1 MEPNAFDMAI
11 MHWLDQ
17 YVQVSA
23 SFNHIVKHISLNNAF
38 KGFPL
43 MLAFWY
49 LWFSDAPGEYQK
61 RRMLMVTLVG
71 AFLAMA
77 LALAVNLSMP
87 FKVRPYVNDELG
99 LTPLLGLPAKS
110 HTGLFFV
117 SSFPSDTSALFFAIS
132 IGLFYVSRRI
142 GWLALLYTLVVIAL
156 PRVYLRL
163 HYPTDIIAG
172 AAIGIASVAF
182 CRWADE
188 KLRYG
193 DWMEMLLRRLP
204 ALSHALLFFV
214 SYQII
219 DLFYTLR
226 LIAGGLA
233 KAL

>member
-1 MEPNAFDMAI
+1 MEPNVFDMTI
-11 MHWLDQ
+11 LHWLDQ

-23 SFNHIVKHISLNNAF
+23 SFNHIVKHVSLNNAF

-49 LWFSDAPGEYQK
+49 LWFSDAPGEYRK

-77 LALAVNLSMP
+77 VAMAVNFSMP

-99 LTPLLGLPAKS
+99 LTPLLGLPEKS

-132 IGLFYVSRRI
+132 MGLFYVSRRI
-142 GWLALLYTLVVIAL
+142 GGIALLYTLVVIAL

-182 CRWADE
+182 CHWVDE

-233 KAL
+233 KVL